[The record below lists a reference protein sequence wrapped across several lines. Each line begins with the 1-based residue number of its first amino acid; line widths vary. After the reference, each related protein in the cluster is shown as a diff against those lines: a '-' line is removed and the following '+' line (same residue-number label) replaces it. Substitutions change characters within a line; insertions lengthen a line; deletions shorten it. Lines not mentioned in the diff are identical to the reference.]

1 MCVSQLCRERLER
14 EERERNEVEEKAQQ
28 AQREAEWVSF
38 YHFKPLLFYYL
49 PLPQQAQLEAVQAEE
64 REMLETKSLPLRNY
78 LMRHVL
84 PTVTQGLIE
93 VSKTKPEDPVDY
105 LVCVL

>member
-1 MCVSQLCRERLER
+1 MKLKRRPSKLRERQ
-14 EERERNEVEEKAQQ
+14 NGS
-28 AQREAEWVSF
+28 VSTTSSKTLSLPFF
-38 YHFKPLLFYYL
+38 YISTA
-49 PLPQQAQLEAVQAEE
+49 QQAQLEAVQAEE

>member
-1 MCVSQLCRERLER
+1 MGQLTQSHACTHTLSISPSPPSPFPPL
-14 EERERNEVEEKAQQ
+14 
-28 AQREAEWVSF
+28 SF
-38 YHFKPLLFYYL
+38 PPPPPLS
-49 PLPQQAQLEAVQAEE
+49 PHTQQAQLEAVQAEE

-93 VSKTKPEDPVDY
+93 VSKAKPEDPVDY
-105 LVCVL
+105 LVS